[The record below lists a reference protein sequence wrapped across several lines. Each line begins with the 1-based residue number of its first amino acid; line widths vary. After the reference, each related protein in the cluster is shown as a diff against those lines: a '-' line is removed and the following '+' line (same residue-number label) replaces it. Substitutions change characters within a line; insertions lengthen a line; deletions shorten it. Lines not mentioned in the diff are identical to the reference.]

1 MNEVI
6 IRIIDTANNVEGDL
20 ELASFNDFPLAITK
34 GIVNLDNLKERTGT
48 YTKTFKVPNTKNN
61 ANLLSSVDNINSR
74 KDYRDA
80 LNRKPCIILV
90 NDNPI
95 EKGFLQVSK
104 VYNGFNLDSFELVFF
119 GNNIDWVKGAA
130 DLNVN
135 SIPFTNSEQTYD
147 LPSVKSINSD
157 ATNIA
162 NAKDFAYPYI
172 SRGGNQNVPKLSV
185 NDFTPCFF
193 LEKILLRGFNS
204 LGYNIN
210 STFLNTNSSKGLIC
224 DLNSEMRV
232 RQSIIDDSKVKAT
245 RTTDLDINTNYN
257 PSNTTFKLVFDDDS
271 TGGNEDVNNVY
282 NTTSGAYTA
291 DSTGTYQINLRL
303 PHYITSGAFST
314 GYFYIDVKV
323 GSSTDY
329 LTTTLLTQ
337 FEVLSSLSPQL
348 FNETFEVKLQQND
361 ILSIHIYKFQFS
373 SSGANFQI
381 GSYTINSINEKPKI
395 SASRTLQIKEDDV
408 FDVKDLIPDGLKL
421 LDVLNDFTRMFNVYY
436 WTDIKT
442 KTVYFEPR
450 DTFFKAQ
457 TEAIEWTD
465 KLDIGNKYEVDYVSS
480 YNRNIEFSY
489 RDLDNDEWLKG
500 WQDQNRR
507 VYAQYKHQLPDRFKE
522 GVTPVKLDLFSPSY
536 AHVSIE
542 AVSNEVEAFTS
553 LKYWDEYINEGI
565 PTNRINGYNP
575 RIFNY
580 KNGGQTNADTSL
592 RKVYYTDNTN
602 SVVIPYGIFEPYN
615 NTYVGTGYNLS
626 FTDSINT
633 NGTTQKGL
641 FSTYYSK
648 MLKNIE
654 EGGRLI
660 AYFNLSS
667 TDIENLDFR
676 KLIYLDNDYDVRG
689 YYLIESVIDYKPVQ
703 NGLTKV
709 SLFKFE
715 NLGSVSID
723 GSQQGNNNVD
733 TDDLNDDLLQPIYV
747 EDGSQLIEV
756 MIENPITG
764 ILEPVY
770 K

>member
-130 DLNVN
+130 ELKLNTIGWRN
-135 SIPFTNSEQTYD
+135 NAQQYTFSN
-147 LPSVKSINSD
+147 INLYNNG
-157 ATNIA
+157 TVLA
-162 NAKDFAYPYI
+162 NDHAYPYI
-172 SRGGNQNVPKLSV
+172 SRGGNQSNNNTEVR
-185 NDFTPCFF
+185 DYFPCFYM
-193 LEKILLRGFNS
+193 KGVIDQCMND
-204 LGYNIN
+204 LGYNVS
-210 STFLNTNSSKGLIC
+210 STFLNTTDIKKLMC
-224 DLNSEMRV
+224 DLNSDMKV
-232 RQSIIDDSKVKAT
+232 AQSVIDLSKT
-245 RTTDLDINTNYN
+245 RAELTSDLVDYGNEVI
-257 PSNTTFKLVFDDDS
+257 FVFNDDS
-271 TGGNEDVNNVY
+271 TVPNEDNNNNY
-282 NTTSGAYTA
+282 NTSTGAYTVP
-291 DSTGTYQINLRL
+291 STGRYNVTVEIVTDDWLVSGISPKDITITLAAGTGFSLGFNTFAQDIVTKSVSTQQQQVTTYELSAVLQQGDIVTIFHDWTPN
-303 PHYITSGAFST
+303 PFSSVT
-314 GYFYIDVKV
+314 
-323 GSSTDY
+323 
-329 LTTTLLTQ
+329 
-337 FEVLSSLSPQL
+337 E
-348 FNETFEVKLQQND
+348 EVKFKGGTFFKIQR
-361 ILSIHIYKFQFS
+361 S
-373 SSGANFQI
+373 SELVEGDNF
-381 GSYTINSINEKPKI
+381 NLNE
-395 SASRTLQIKEDDV
+395 
-408 FDVKDLIPDGLKL
+408 LIPDDIKFI
-421 LDVLNDFTRMFNVYY
+421 DVLNDFTRMFNIYY

-450 DTFFKAQ
+450 DTFFKSQ

-465 KLDIGNKYEVDYVSS
+465 KLDISNKYELDYVSS
-480 YNRNIEFSY
+480 YKRNIEFSY
-489 RDLDNDEWLKG
+489 RDVDNDEWLKG
-500 WQDQNRR
+500 WQDTNRR
-507 VYAQYKHQLPDRFKE
+507 KYGKYTHKLPDRFAE
-522 GVTPVKLDLFSPSY
+522 GTTQIQLELFSASY
-536 AHVSIE
+536 AHIATEASPSI
-542 AVSNEVEAFTS
+542 NTAFTT
-553 LKYWDEYINEGI
+553 LKYWNEYLTDGSI
-565 PTNRINGYNP
+565 PADRINGYNP
-575 RIFNY
+575 RIFFYNY
-580 KNGGQTNADTSL
+580 GTQTQLNGDSRQIVFNNTSPS
-592 RKVYYTDNTN
+592 NT
-602 SVVIPYGIFEPYN
+602 IPAAIFETYN
-615 NTYVGTGYNLS
+615 NTDTIQNLS
-626 FTDSINT
+626 YTGSD
-633 NGTTQKGL
+633 GL
-641 FSTYYSK
+641 FKTYYSK

-689 YYLIESVIDYKPVQ
+689 YYLIESVIDYKPVE

-723 GSQQGNNNVD
+723 GSQQGNNSED
-733 TDDLNDDLLQPIYV
+733 TDEGNTPPVLQPIYV

>member
-95 EKGFLQVSK
+95 EKGFVQVSK

-130 DLNVN
+130 ELKLNTIGWRN
-135 SIPFTNSEQTYD
+135 NAQQYTFSN
-147 LPSVKSINSD
+147 INLYNNG
-157 ATNIA
+157 TVLA
-162 NAKDFAYPYI
+162 NDHAYPYI
-172 SRGGNQNVPKLSV
+172 SRGGNQSNNNTEVR
-185 NDFTPCFF
+185 DYFPCFYM
-193 LEKILLRGFNS
+193 KGVIDQCMND
-204 LGYNIN
+204 LGYNVS
-210 STFLNTNSSKGLIC
+210 STFLNTTDIKKLMC
-224 DLNSEMRV
+224 DLNSDMKV
-232 RQSIIDDSKVKAT
+232 AQSVVDLSKT
-245 RTTDLDINTNYN
+245 RASRTSNQTVDISGIPKTKNGIVNFN
-257 PSNTTFKLVFDDDS
+257 DDS
-271 TGGNEDVNNVY
+271 TVPNEDVNNNY
-282 NTTSGAYTA
+282 NTTNYEYTA
-291 DSTGTYQINLRL
+291 PSTGRYNFTVNL
-303 PHYITSGAFST
+303 IVGNWTGTAFGLVNQFIKIGLQKNNFERVDELSKE
-314 GYFYIDVKV
+314 FSVSIDGQQQEYK
-323 GSSTDY
+323 
-329 LTTTLLTQ
+329 LTTVLNAGDTIRIFYEFTQ
-337 FEVLSSLSPQL
+337 VQNEGFDIKAGSFFKTERSSELIEGDD
-348 FNETFEVKLQQND
+348 FNL
-361 ILSIHIYKFQFS
+361 
-373 SSGANFQI
+373 
-381 GSYTINSINEKPKI
+381 NE
-395 SASRTLQIKEDDV
+395 
-408 FDVKDLIPDGLKL
+408 LIPDDIKFI
-421 LDVLNDFTRMFNVYY
+421 DVLNDFTRMFNVYY

-465 KLDIGNKYEVDYVSS
+465 KLDIGNKYELDYVSS
-480 YNRNIEFSY
+480 YKRNIEFSY
-489 RDLDNDEWLKG
+489 RDVDNDEWLKG
-500 WQDQNRR
+500 WQDTNRR
-507 VYAQYKHQLPDRFKE
+507 KYGKYTHKLPDRFAE
-522 GVTPVKLDLFSPSY
+522 GTTQIQLELFSASY
-536 AHVSIE
+536 AHIATEASPSI
-542 AVSNEVEAFTS
+542 NTAFTT
-553 LKYWDEYINEGI
+553 LKYWDEYLTDGSI
-565 PTNRINGYNP
+565 PADRINGYNP
-575 RIFNY
+575 RIFFYNY
-580 KNGGQTNADTSL
+580 GTQTQLNGDSRQIVFNNTSPSA
-592 RKVYYTDNTN
+592 T
-602 SVVIPYGIFEPYN
+602 IPAAIFETYN
-615 NTYVGTGYNLS
+615 NTGTPQNLC
-626 FTDSINT
+626 FT
-633 NGTTQKGL
+633 NGTKTDGTEDKGL
-641 FSTYYSK
+641 FATYYSK

-689 YYLIESVIDYKPVQ
+689 YYLIESVIDYKPVE

-723 GSQQGNNNVD
+723 GSQQGNNSED
-733 TDDLNDDLLQPIYV
+733 TDEGNTPPVLQPIYV

>member
-90 NDNPI
+90 NNNPI

-104 VYNGFNLDSFELVFF
+104 VYNGFDLDSFELVFF

-130 DLNVN
+130 DLKLNTIGWRN
-135 SIPFTNSEQTYD
+135 NAQQYTFSN
-147 LPSVKSINSD
+147 INLYNNG
-157 ATNIA
+157 TVLA
-162 NAKDFAYPYI
+162 NDHAYPYI
-172 SRGGNQNVPKLSV
+172 SRGGNQSNNNTEVR
-185 NDFTPCFF
+185 DYFPCFYMKGVIDQCMN
-193 LEKILLRGFNS
+193 E
-204 LGYNIN
+204 LGYNVS
-210 STFLNTNSSKGLIC
+210 STFLNTTDIKKLMC
-224 DLNSEMRV
+224 DLNSDMKV
-232 RQSIIDDSKVKAT
+232 AQSVVDLSKT
-245 RTTDLDINTNYN
+245 RASRTSNQTVDISGIPKTKNGIVNFN
-257 PSNTTFKLVFDDDS
+257 DDS
-271 TGGNEDVNNVY
+271 TVPNEDVNNNY
-282 NTTSGAYTA
+282 NTTNYEYTA
-291 DSTGTYQINLRL
+291 PSTGRYNFTVNL
-303 PHYITSGAFST
+303 IVGNWTNAAFGLVNQFIKIGLQKNNFERVNELSKE
-314 GYFYIDVKV
+314 FSVSIDGQQKE
-323 GSSTDY
+323 Y
-329 LTTTLLTQ
+329 KLTTVLDAGDTIRIFYEFTQ
-337 FEVLSSLSPQL
+337 VQNEGFDIKAGSFFKTERSSELIEGDD
-348 FNETFEVKLQQND
+348 FNL
-361 ILSIHIYKFQFS
+361 
-373 SSGANFQI
+373 
-381 GSYTINSINEKPKI
+381 NE
-395 SASRTLQIKEDDV
+395 
-408 FDVKDLIPDGLKL
+408 LIPDDIKFI
-421 LDVLNDFTRMFNVYY
+421 DVLNDFTRMFNVYY

-465 KLDIGNKYEVDYVSS
+465 KLDIGNKYELDYVSS
-480 YNRNIEFSY
+480 YKRNIEFSY
-489 RDLDNDEWLKG
+489 RDVDNDEWLKG
-500 WQDQNRR
+500 WQDTNRR
-507 VYAQYKHQLPDRFKE
+507 KYGKYTYKLPDRFAE
-522 GVTPVKLDLFSPSY
+522 GTTKIQLELFSASY
-536 AHVSIE
+536 AHIATEASPSI
-542 AVSNEVEAFTS
+542 NTAFTT
-553 LKYWDEYINEGI
+553 LKYWNEYLTDGSI
-565 PTNRINGYNP
+565 PADRINGYNP
-575 RIFNY
+575 RIFFYNY
-580 KNGGQTNADTSL
+580 GTQTQLNGDSRQIVFNNTSPSA
-592 RKVYYTDNTN
+592 T
-602 SVVIPYGIFEPYN
+602 IPAAIFETYN
-615 NTYVGTGYNLS
+615 NTDTIQNLS
-626 FTDSINT
+626 FT
-633 NGTTQKGL
+633 NGTKTDGTEDKGL
-641 FSTYYSK
+641 FAAYYSK

-689 YYLIESVIDYKPVQ
+689 YYLIESVIDYKPVE

-723 GSQQGNNNVD
+723 GSQQGNNSED
-733 TDDLNDDLLQPIYV
+733 TDEGNTPPVLQPIYV
-747 EDGSQLIEV
+747 EDGAQLIEV